1 MYLMAPIVLK
11 MFLAPLDVPSPP
23 SAQPNL
29 SEVGAGSVT
38 LSWYGPAYDGGS
50 VVTGYTVETRKVGQ
64 VDWTTLVEKCVV

>member
-1 MYLMAPIVLK
+1 MLLCVL
-11 MFLAPLDVPSPP
+11 PDVPEPP

-29 SEVGAGSVT
+29 SEVGSGCVT

-64 VDWTTLVEKCVV
+64 VEWTPLVDK